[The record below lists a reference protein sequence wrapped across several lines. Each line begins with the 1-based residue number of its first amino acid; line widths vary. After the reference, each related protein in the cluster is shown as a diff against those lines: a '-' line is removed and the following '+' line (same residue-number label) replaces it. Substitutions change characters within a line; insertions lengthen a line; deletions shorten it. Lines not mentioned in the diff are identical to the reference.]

1 MAKEIE
7 RKFLVSDDSYQAMAV
22 ACHHICQGY
31 ISTRKEGTVRV
42 RVKDDDAFLT
52 VKGMNRGAVRDEW
65 EYPVPVADAMEM
77 LRSVTEG
84 NVIEKHR
91 YIVPF
96 GGKIWEVDA
105 FGGTLSGLVLAEVE
119 LTAADEEVLLPP
131 FAGEEV
137 TGNPRYYNSSL
148 AAGRSSG
155 GSSSI

>member
-7 RKFLVSDDSYQAMAV
+7 RKFLVSDDSYKAMST

-31 ISTRKEGTVRV
+31 ISMRKEGTVRV
-42 RVKDDDAFLT
+42 RVRDYNAFLT
-52 VKGMNRGAVRDEW
+52 VKGINRGAVRDEW

-96 GGKIWEVDA
+96 RGKTWEVDA
-105 FGGTLSGLVLAEVE
+105 FGGALSGLVLAEVE
-119 LTAADEEVLLPP
+119 LTAADEAVELPP
-131 FAGEEV
+131 FVGEEV
-137 TGNPRYYNSSL
+137 TGDSRYYNSSL

-155 GSSSI
+155 GNSSI